1 MAGICVGLLAGYWA
15 LEHFLD
21 GERSPNRGWTPKDW
35 DWENLEEE
43 ERMIVEIVQ
52 CVPQIQ
58 TTDQVQNFLMA
69 CYSRVE
75 IALSEKTDEIK
86 QIANKLSNEK

>member
-1 MAGICVGLLAGYWA
+1 
-15 LEHFLD
+15 
-21 GERSPNRGWTPKDW
+21 
-35 DWENLEEE
+35 
-43 ERMIVEIVQ
+43 MIVEIVQ